1 MNKNLCFPNIFLC
14 VYWGKIGG
22 LFVLLTNFL
31 LSTAKRELS
40 PQLYRIPKCK
50 TGAINQAVKSVI
62 KDIDSILFNL
72 ENVTTKEYFEKTPRR
87 YEALE
92 TVLSYLVQEGFSQV
106 RQEQI
111 SQKSGISV
119 PLINFIL
126 NWLEDLEV
134 CHQIKTRRHNKI
146 APSIYILSLHNNY
159 LKIIEYFK
167 QKWAL
172 SINIF
177 STFTEFLSKKISKKK
192 DTDSNHKEDSPV
204 STCHGFN
211 LFTPVEVEVEA
222 KEQESNPGRGKKLE
236 LRFREM
242 DEFMSEDQQ
251 NLYMYILT
259 QDTTIT
265 EKDAYTIALGMPA
278 DINRDTKK
286 IFEDCV
292 QLFEHTQSDVSTPAH
307 FLKIYEN
314 RVKERRERLNR
325 EEKDRLTNTEFG
337 KPFES
342 TIPFDLMRKL
352 MGFKK

>member
-1 MNKNLCFPNIFLC
+1 MNKNLYFPNVFLQ
-14 VYWGKIGG
+14 VRVLGKIGG

-50 TGAINQAVKSVI
+50 EGAINQAVKSVI
-62 KDIDSILFNL
+62 KDIDSILLNL
-72 ENVTTKEYFEKTPRR
+72 ENVTTKKYFEKTPRR

-111 SQKSGISV
+111 SRKSGISI

-172 SINIF
+172 TIDVF
-177 STFTEFLSKKISKKK
+177 SRFTEFLSKKIDKKKHK
-192 DTDSNHKEDSPV
+192 DTDKKEDAPV

-211 LFTPVEVEVEA
+211 LFTPIEETVEVEA
-222 KEQESNPGRGKKLE
+222 EENPEQETNPKENKKLE
-236 LRFREM
+236 LRFQEM
-242 DEFMSEDQQ
+242 DDYMSDAQKK
-251 NLYMYILT
+251 LYMYILT
-259 QDTTIT
+259 QDTNIT
-265 EKDAYTIALGMPA
+265 EKDAYTIALRMPP
-278 DINRDTKK
+278 DVDLEVKK
-286 IFEDCV
+286 TFEECV
-292 QLFEHTQSDVSTPAH
+292 RHFEHTQSDVSTPAH
-307 FLKIYEN
+307 FIEMYTKKLHAYRKIRMEKY
-314 RVKERRERLNR
+314 K
-325 EEKDRLTNTEFG
+325 KDR
-337 KPFES
+337 ES
-342 TIPFDLMRKL
+342 RVNID
-352 MGFKK
+352 FKKLNEMLDPNS